1 MLQALT
7 LILICQLA
15 GELVVR
21 VAGLPVPGPVLG
33 MLLLLGWLFLRDGI
47 SPEME
52 RTTTALLDHLSLLFV
67 PAGVGVIVY
76 WEAILQ
82 DWWALTVAL
91 VVSTLVG
98 LAATALTMRGVQRLM
113 GGTRSSGDD
122 G

>member
-67 PAGVGVIVY
+67 PAGMKHCPL
-76 WEAILQ
+76 ILKRV
-82 DWWALTVAL
+82 DRPIFHFTTVP
-91 VVSTLVG
+91 
-98 LAATALTMRGVQRLM
+98 
-113 GGTRSSGDD
+113 GGQYVKDENKND
-122 G
+122 LKN